1 MGPCFRVWNGDIN
14 EAPCAVEDD
23 LSVLLACNTIS
34 PHRSP
39 PFAPL
44 FAWNAPLNFLPGRDP
59 LVAEL
64 LRRRVPQTVGLW
76 MVASLSVAEGASLLI
91 ESMGLPAWI
100 LQAVVVVALAG
111 MPVAAAVA
119 WRYDLT
125 REGLRRTSEGLA
137 PRPFRWTP
145 ARVAVVG
152 LVGVALM
159 VAGWFTLGRDRAAD
173 HLSGR
178 LAVLPL
184 ENGTGDPSLAALG
197 KIAAD
202 WITEGLVRTGFVQVV
217 DPSTTLRVAGWE
229 HDSTAASAPPVNAE
243 VFVTGIYYRQRDE
256 LIFQARVV
264 RSDGTLLE
272 ALPSVRGPAGDPMAV
287 VAVLQERV
295 LSSLAVHFDPRLEH
309 FEGFGGAPPLYPA
322 YRAYV
327 EGLELYMED
336 AYSESADAFGR
347 AASLDTTFH
356 RARVWNAAARFSE
369 NEPGVLDSLDRVI
382 ELGQSR
388 LSRYDFHHARYFRYL
403 GDPIDLR
410 EAERQARAMMAAAP
424 GSEDAVREAALS
436 ARRVG
441 RYEEALELFDRLD
454 PDRGLIARW
463 PSYWYNVARTHLD
476 NRNPVEALAAAREG
490 IRRHGRY
497 ATGFLPLAAIEI
509 EALLALGRKEEA
521 ETLIDQAPID
531 GLSGL
536 YLLLKASMRAGAVGE
551 QALEEALLGRI
562 TERTD
567 LLQPV
572 TDEPLYRRWGKA
584 WLLYYLGRY
593 DEAAALLALPG
604 SGTGEEEPATATT
617 GRLYRVL
624 TLQGLLAV
632 QRGDTADARRI
643 LNRLEELGGDGAALG
658 RARIFGL
665 LGEREAARRA
675 LGAPGAAEFE
685 PSSPSVSVLPELRG
699 VQ

>member
-1 MGPCFRVWNGDIN
+1 M
-14 EAPCAVEDD
+14 
-23 LSVLLACNTIS
+23 SLL
-34 PHRSP
+34 PR
-39 PFAPL
+39 
-44 FAWNAPLNFLPGRDP
+44 RDP

-64 LRRRVPQTVGLW
+64 VRRRVPQTVVLW
-76 MVASLSVAEGASLLI
+76 MVGSLSVAEGVSLLI
-91 ESMGLPAWI
+91 ESMGLPGWI
-100 LQAVVVVALAG
+100 LQTVVVAALAG
-111 MPVAAAVA
+111 MPVAAVVA

-125 REGLRRTSEGLA
+125 RGGLRRTSEELA
-137 PRPFRWTP
+137 PQPFRWTP
-145 ARVAVVG
+145 ARVAAVG
-152 LVGVALM
+152 LVGVVLLA
-159 VAGWFTLGRDRAAD
+159 AGWLTLGRDRGAD

-184 ENGTGDPSLAALG
+184 ENGTGDPSLAAVG

-217 DPSTTLRVAGWE
+217 DQSTTLRVAGWE
-229 HDSTAASAPPVNAE
+229 NDSTAASAPPVNAE

-264 RSDGTLLE
+264 RRDGTLLE

-295 LSSLAVHFDPRLEH
+295 LSSLAVHFDPRLAH

-336 AYSESADAFGR
+336 AYTEAAEAFGR

-356 RARVWNAAARFSE
+356 RARVWNAGALFVSGTV
-369 NEPGVLDSLDRVI
+369 PGVLDSLDRVV
-382 ELGQSR
+382 ELGTSR
-388 LSRYDFHHARYFRYL
+388 LSRYDFHHARYFRSL

-410 EAERQARAMMAAAP
+410 EAERQAQAMMAAAP

-441 RYEEALELFDRLD
+441 RYQKALELFDRLD

-476 NRNPVEALAAAREG
+476 NRNPVEALAAAQEG

-497 ATGFLPLAAIEI
+497 ATGFLPLAVIEI

-521 ETLIDQAPID
+521 ETLIDQAPIN

-536 YLLLKASMRAGAVGE
+536 YLLLKASMRAGAEGE

-572 TDEPLYRRWGKA
+572 KDEPLYRRWGKA
-584 WLLYYLGRY
+584 WLLYYVGRY

-643 LNRLEELGGDGAALG
+643 LNRLAELGGDGAALG
-658 RARIFGL
+658 RARIYGL
-665 LGEREAARRA
+665 LGEDDAARRA

-699 VQ
+699 VL

>member
-1 MGPCFRVWNGDIN
+1 
-14 EAPCAVEDD
+14 
-23 LSVLLACNTIS
+23 LS
-34 PHRSP
+34 
-39 PFAPL
+39 
-44 FAWNAPLNFLPGRDP
+44 FLPRREDS

-64 LRRRVPQTVGLW
+64 LRRRVPQTVVLW
-76 MVASLSVAEGASLLI
+76 MVGSLSLAEGVSLLI
-91 ESMGLPAWI
+91 ESMGLPGWI
-100 LQAVVVVALAG
+100 LQTVVVAALAG
-111 MPVAAAVA
+111 MPVAAVVA

-125 REGLRRTSEGLA
+125 RGGLRRTSEELA
-137 PRPFRWTP
+137 PQPFRWTP
-145 ARVAVVG
+145 ARVAAVG
-152 LVGVALM
+152 LVGVVLLA
-159 VAGWFTLGRDRAAD
+159 AGWLTLGRDRGAD

-184 ENGTGDPSLAALG
+184 ENSTGDPSLAAVG

-217 DPSTTLRVAGWE
+217 DQSTTLRVAGWE
-229 HDSTAASAPPVNAE
+229 YDSTTASAPPVNAE
-243 VFVTGIYYRQRDE
+243 VFVTGIYYRQGDE
-256 LIFQARVV
+256 LIFQARVA
-264 RSDGTLLE
+264 RRDGTLLE

-309 FEGFGGAPPLYPA
+309 FEGFGGAPPRYPA

-336 AYSESADAFGR
+336 AYTEAAEAFRR
-347 AASLDTTFH
+347 AASLDTSFH
-356 RARVWNAAARFSE
+356 RARVWNAGALFVSATA
-369 NEPGVLDSLDRVI
+369 PGVLDSLDRVI
-382 ELGQSR
+382 ELGTSR
-388 LSRYDFHHARYFRYL
+388 LSRYDFHHARYFRAL

-410 EAERQARAMMAAAP
+410 EAERQAQAMMAAAP

-441 RYEEALELFDRLD
+441 RYQKALELFDRLD

-476 NRNPVEALAAAREG
+476 NRNPVEALAAAQEG

-497 ATGFLPLAAIEI
+497 ATGFLPLAVIEI

-521 ETLIDQAPID
+521 ETLIDQAPIN

-536 YLLLKASMRAGAVGE
+536 YLLLKASMRAGAEGE

-562 TERTD
+562 AERTD

-572 TDEPLYRRWGKA
+572 RDEPLYRRWAKA

-632 QRGDTADARRI
+632 QRGDTADAWQI
-643 LNRLEELGGDGAALG
+643 LNRLAELGGDGAALG
-658 RARIFGL
+658 RARIYGL
-665 LGEREAARRA
+665 LGEDDAARRA

-699 VQ
+699 VL